1 MSAKKR
7 QTFNKINRE
16 RELREKRERKA
27 EKKELKKLAA
37 LEGEGEGTDATTDD
51 AVAIETP
58 AEQ

>member
-37 LEGEGEGTDATTDD
+37 LEGAGEGTDATNE
-51 AVAIETP
+51 VAASVEP
-58 AEQ
+58 VEN